1 MVEIEEVEPGNDEVR
16 EEKIQEE
23 GRLKDTGALWVLS
36 LTRNVTL
43 GNNLNSLCFTVL
55 YKERR
60 VILSFS
66 YDGYEWLNM
75 CKMLSV

>member
-1 MVEIEEVEPGNDEVR
+1 MEPGNDEVR

-60 VILSFS
+60 VILLFS